1 MTACAVQCPC
11 SALRALPKGCGVI
24 APPIRGEDPAGDV
37 FPLDWGLLI
46 KQIPS
51 TSMRML
57 GAFTDEFFHSM
68 RMCLHHAEALK
79 VFSCFHAD
87 SL

>member
-1 MTACAVQCPC
+1 MLGSVLVRH
-11 SALRALPKGCGVI
+11 SDLFPKVVGLQLLVFGVRI
-24 APPIRGEDPAGDV
+24 LQGMFSPWTGGV
-37 FPLDWGLLI
+37 LI

-51 TSMRML
+51 TSMRTL
-57 GAFTDEFFHSM
+57 GAFADEFFHSM